1 MVEADDLSKSS
12 LLAWYVW
19 FDSWIREAGLRFRAP
34 YPSQRDFRQA
44 ASHLRMQTRRKI
56 LGDDRTPALRTDV
69 YRIGARNLPNGVRGS
84 RDPNS
89 VGNLGAFAHPDSL
102 GSVDFFGVCSRIA
115 GWCAGSSAQV
125 VGLFRR
131 LQRHRTPQAILRPA
145 PLDCKS
151 IRVRIGPRNFDT
163 SRMVCFK

>member
-1 MVEADDLSKSS
+1 MVEVDDPSKSS
-12 LLAWYVW
+12 LLAWYVC
-19 FDSWIREAGLRFRAP
+19 FDSWIREAGLRFQAP
-34 YPSQRDFRQA
+34 DPRNEIFGRQLYICTCRLDGRFSA
-44 ASHLRMQTRRKI
+44 TIGHLPCGPMSAESEPGTCPTEYEKAVIRTASETWVRLRI
-56 LGDDRTPALRTDV
+56 LIRWEV
-69 YRIGARNLPNGVRGS
+69 SI
-84 RDPNS
+84 
-89 VGNLGAFAHPDSL
+89 
-102 GSVDFFGVCSRIA
+102 FFGVRSRIA

-131 LQRHRTPQAILRPA
+131 LQRHRAPRTILRPA